1 MAFLKPGLVLQMESL
16 NRDKRG
22 LSCPFNVALQTTLGE
37 KQEMDANHSGAVL
50 LASTSSSGGRLISIS
65 VLVKFSR

>member
-22 LSCPFNVALQTTLGE
+22 LSCPFNMILQTTLGE
-37 KQEMDANHSGAVL
+37 KQEMRKWIPITVEHYC
-50 LASTSSSGGRLISIS
+50 
-65 VLVKFSR
+65 